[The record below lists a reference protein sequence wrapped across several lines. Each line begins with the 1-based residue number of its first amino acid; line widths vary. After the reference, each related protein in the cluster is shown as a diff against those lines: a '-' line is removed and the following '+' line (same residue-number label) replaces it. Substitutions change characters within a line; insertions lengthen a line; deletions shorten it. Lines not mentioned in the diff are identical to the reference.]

1 MRQAV
6 KPAMERKGKM
16 EIRTCKKCGFI
27 LGTRPNSKDVGGVC
41 LACLNKDRK
50 HGINWEE
57 RQKWLTQFIQDNK
70 NEGGKWECVV
80 GVSGGKDSCTIVKRL
95 IERHGVKNPLLV
107 HVCDEFTPSEAG
119 IANLDNLV
127 KTYDLDLL
135 NFRCAPQTFVKET
148 RKSFFEKLHP
158 LEWVEKQIYAKPLET
173 AKAFGIPIVFMGE
186 NPAFEYGESETCEIF
201 HPASDGSTKIIYF
214 GSIWPYSNAD
224 SLAQAQSMGFRTLSD
239 FDDWQRQGSADDFT
253 QIDSKGYMIQLWTKF
268 IKFGFQRVSDVAC
281 RFVREG
287 VLTKEQAGQMIKDSD
302 WICDPLAKKDFCRA
316 IKITE
321 KEFDETI
328 DKFANTDI
336 LVKDANGH
344 WRRKD
349 LI

>member
-70 NEGGKWECVV
+70 NEGSKWECVV

-158 LEWVEKQIYAKPLET
+158 YNVPIDVDINFDPYPILWTLENAPIPIRGHQTVPLLKQI
-173 AKAFGIPIVFMGE
+173 
-186 NPAFEYGESETCEIF
+186 
-201 HPASDGSTKIIYF
+201 
-214 GSIWPYSNAD
+214 PY
-224 SLAQAQSMGFRTLSD
+224 
-239 FDDWQRQGSADDFT
+239 
-253 QIDSKGYMIQLWTKF
+253 
-268 IKFGFQRVSDVAC
+268 C
-281 RFVREG
+281 
-287 VLTKEQAGQMIKDSD
+287 
-302 WICDPLAKKDFCRA
+302 
-316 IKITE
+316 
-321 KEFDETI
+321 
-328 DKFANTDI
+328 
-336 LVKDANGH
+336 GH
-344 WRRKD
+344 TPCPSG
-349 LI
+349 